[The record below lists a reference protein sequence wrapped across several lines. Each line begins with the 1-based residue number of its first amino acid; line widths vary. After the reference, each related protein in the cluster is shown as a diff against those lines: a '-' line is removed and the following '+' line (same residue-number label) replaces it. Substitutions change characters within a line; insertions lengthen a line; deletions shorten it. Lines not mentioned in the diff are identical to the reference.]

1 MEISELLE
9 CLMNGTHDEYKISD
23 IGFQNF
29 YASMLEAKIY
39 IILSLI
45 SMYYYSVEITFTML
59 TWKSYL

>member
-1 MEISELLE
+1 ME

-45 SMYYYSVEITFTML
+45 FYVLLQCRNYFYHA
-59 TWKSYL
+59 YLEVIFIEQYL